1 MAEQKTEE
9 EVTELF
15 REDFAGPTCLYVWLL
30 YKRPILPLI
39 ASDPSDI
46 DINLQIECEVIV
58 YKIKKQQ
65 LTTSTTSTAL
75 ITNRK
80 RPTTVANSQV
90 LKILK
95 QTKFPLKPGP
105 ECYFADDI
113 SPIELFAIS
122 HDQSDK
128 SNITSLQ
135 SYDIVLHFHIYCTNS
150 KLWPPVNSSIEY
162 SRVLNCTTP
171 LNLINNLV
179 DCSERDQVLY
189 SQIDIVHSG
198 KLISDGNY
206 ENHVLIANNNKSS
219 FSKWKLRFSVY
230 WDYKTNLR
238 LKKLEPVIKC
248 NNNDTIIRKN
258 EQLPSMKFIF
268 HASDCELHQTVNG
281 FQCPWC
287 TILTFNDFISLMQHL
302 YTTHIHFKYKVKI
315 IMVTANNKHT
325 IFDYFTMNKKL
336 IPKPFAYIKEKVTE
350 TPSILKL
357 SKKTFYHCY
366 SFMPYRKNTN
376 KLELEDKI
384 CRHWLTQQNNEEL
397 DEKINVNDG
406 TKLLMKLWNEFIDP
420 QMSSFYKGH
429 SDENLPN
436 LIREFSTSYKKRIVE
451 QDLIFDFTNHLYK
464 LNEHNLIDDNCV
476 VDCLNLVN

>member
-15 REDFAGPTCLYVWLL
+15 REDFADLL
-30 YKRPILPLI
+30 LI

-95 QTKFPLKPGP
+95 QTKFSLKPGP

-302 YTTHIHFKYKVKI
+302 YTTHIHFKYKVK
-315 IMVTANNKHT
+315 
-325 IFDYFTMNKKL
+325 
-336 IPKPFAYIKEKVTE
+336 
-350 TPSILKL
+350 
-357 SKKTFYHCY
+357 
-366 SFMPYRKNTN
+366 KNTN

-406 TKLLMKLWNEFIDP
+406 TKLLMKLA
-420 QMSSFYKGH
+420 SFYKGH

>member
-30 YKRPILPLI
+30 YKRPVRFKYIQRFLGFSKKRVVLKNKKNLLI
-39 ASDPSDI
+39 EWLSQREAEESLVSTSRSEKSLYLNSEKICFFASDPSDI

-105 ECYFADDI
+105 EGYFADDI

-150 KLWPPVNSSIEY
+150 KLWPPVNSSIEC

-179 DCSERDQVLY
+179 GCSERDQVLY

-198 KLISDGNY
+198 KLISDGSY
-206 ENHVLIANNNKSS
+206 ENNSLIANNNKSS
-219 FSKWKLRFSVY
+219 LSKWKLRFSVY

-287 TILTFNDFISLMQHL
+287 TILTFNDFISLMKHL
-302 YTTHIHFKYKVKI
+302 YTTHIHFKYK
-315 IMVTANNKHT
+315 
-325 IFDYFTMNKKL
+325 KKL
-336 IPKPFAYIKEKVTE
+336 PK
-350 TPSILKL
+350 
-357 SKKTFYHCY
+357 HH
-366 SFMPYRKNTN
+366 PY
-376 KLELEDKI
+376 
-384 CRHWLTQQNNEEL
+384 
-397 DEKINVNDG
+397 
-406 TKLLMKLWNEFIDP
+406 
-420 QMSSFYKGH
+420 
-429 SDENLPN
+429 
-436 LIREFSTSYKKRIVE
+436 
-451 QDLIFDFTNHLYK
+451 
-464 LNEHNLIDDNCV
+464 
-476 VDCLNLVN
+476 

>member
-15 REDFAGPTCLYVWLL
+15 REDFA
-30 YKRPILPLI
+30 

-302 YTTHIHFKYKVKI
+302 YTTHIHFKYK
-315 IMVTANNKHT
+315 NN
-325 IFDYFTMNKKL
+325 N
-336 IPKPFAYIKEKVTE
+336 EKVTE

-384 CRHWLTQQNNEEL
+384 CRHWLTQQNNE
-397 DEKINVNDG
+397 
-406 TKLLMKLWNEFIDP
+406 
-420 QMSSFYKGH
+420 GH